1 MSVIANRVKR
11 GFYADSVALMR
22 IARNVSAAK
31 GVQEASLM
39 IGTPSN
45 KALLADSGLLA
56 TEGRSAL
63 ADDLVIAVRAKD
75 AAGADAA
82 LEAAEKLLSSGDSS
96 HRESDAPAAR
106 GLEAALALQA
116 DANLALVSVPG
127 QFAVIEARR
136 AIARGLHVMM
146 FSDNVS
152 VEDEV
157 ALKDLA
163 LSSGL
168 LMMGPDCGTSHIG
181 GVPLAFANAVP
192 RGDIGLV
199 SASGTG
205 LQEVMCL
212 IARTGKGV
220 SHGIGVGGRD
230 LSTEVGGRMTL
241 AAFEALDADPGTSTI
256 VLISKPPAPEVAA
269 KVFARV
275 AKSCKRV
282 VLCLLGTV
290 RLDTPRN
297 AVVAGTLLDAA
308 RAATG
313 KRAAAK
319 APAPQAGRP
328 RPKAGPNWLRGL
340 FCGGTLCAEAQLV
353 LRARG
358 YKLQSNAPVPGVTE
372 STRVHAA
379 AHTLIDLGDDAYTR
393 GRPHPM
399 IDPELRNDLLV
410 KCLKDATVGVVL
422 LDLVIGYGAH
432 ADPAGLVVEAMARV
446 PGHRAR
452 VIASV
457 TGTDADPQG
466 YSEQA
471 SRLREA
477 GVIVAGSNAE
487 AAAIAAAALRPAS
500 SEPRK
505 ARGGKARGNAGT
517 RRRAN
522 VPAGRSAAS
531 RRGKR

>member
-1 MSVIANRVKR
+1 MSAIANRVKR

-22 IARNVSAAK
+22 IARDVTAAK
-31 GVQEASLM
+31 GVHEASLM

-56 TEGRSAL
+56 AEGKSAL
-63 ADDLVIAVRAKD
+63 PDDLVIAVRAKSV
-75 AAGADAA
+75 ADAA
-82 LEAAEKLLSSGDSS
+82 AALDAAEKLLATGDTA
-96 HRESDAPAAR
+96 HREPGAAAAR
-106 GLEAALALQA
+106 GLEGALALQGNT
-116 DANLALVSVPG
+116 NLALISVSG
-127 QFAVIEARR
+127 EFAAIEARR
-136 AIARGLHVMM
+136 SLERGLHVMM

-163 LSSGL
+163 LSRGL

-212 IARTGKGV
+212 VARAGKGI

-230 LSTEVGGRMTL
+230 LSEEVAARMTL
-241 AAFEALDADPGTSTI
+241 AAFGALDADPGTKTI
-256 VLISKPPAPEVAA
+256 VLISKPPAPAVAE

-275 AKSCKRV
+275 AKSRKRV
-282 VLCLLGTV
+282 VLCLLGTAS
-290 RLDTPRN
+290 LKTPRN
-297 AVVAGTLLDAA
+297 AVVAGTLLEAA

-313 KRAAAK
+313 KRAAAR
-319 APAPQAGRP
+319 PAAGTP
-328 RPKAGPNWLRGL
+328 RPGWLRGL

-353 LRARG
+353 LRAQG
-358 YKLQSNAPVPGVTE
+358 HELQSNAPLPGVRE
-372 STRVHAA
+372 SAKVHAA

-410 KCLKDATVGVVL
+410 KCLRDPAVGVVL

-432 ADPAGLVVEAMARV
+432 PDPAGLVVEALARV
-446 PGHRAR
+446 PGRRAR

-466 YSEQA
+466 YAAQVT
-471 SRLREA
+471 RLREA

-487 AAAIAAAALRPAS
+487 AAAIAAAALRRAPSA
-500 SEPRK
+500 PRK
-505 ARGGKARGNAGT
+505 ARAGKARGSAGT
-517 RRRAN
+517 RRRAS